1 MKSLLVLVLSAVV
14 FSSAALAADLNQHY
28 KMMPTIQQKALM
40 QSLDLPKVGAK
51 SSVLYYG
58 GPVISNVKVTAVMWG
73 SNVDSTTQKQ
83 IGDFFATTVNSTYID
98 WMSEYN
104 TNIKAVD
111 GREGTDQ
118 SIGRGTFSGV
128 VTITPSNTSTKL
140 QDTDI
145 QTEIDAQINAGH
157 LAKPDAN
164 TLYMVYFPS
173 GVSITLDGSKSCE
186 AFCAYHMNYQS
197 KTNGQVFYGVMPDLG
212 GACSFGCGFLSSR
225 FNSLTAVSSHE
236 LMESI
241 SDPIPTP
248 GSSPAYPQAWNTTD
262 GQEIGDLCTSTD
274 TTVTAGNTSYKLQQ
288 IFDNKIQGCAP
299 GPYSQ

>member
-1 MKSLLVLVLSAVV
+1 MKSLLAVVVLSALV
-14 FSSAALAADLNQHY
+14 FSSVAQATDHR
-28 KMMPTIQQKALM
+28 MMPTIQQRALIKT
-40 QSLDLPKVGAK
+40 LNLPQVAAK

-58 GPVISNVKVTAVMWG
+58 GPVISSVKVTAVMWG
-73 SNVDSTTQKQ
+73 SNVDSATQQQ
-83 IGDFFATTVNSTYID
+83 IGDFFKTTVNSTYMD

-111 GREGTDQ
+111 GRDGTNQ
-118 SIGRGTFSGV
+118 SIGRGTFASV

-140 QDTDI
+140 LDTDI
-145 QTEIDAQINAGH
+145 QNEIDAQINAGN
-157 LAKPDAN
+157 LVKPDAN
-164 TLYMVYFPS
+164 TLFMVYFPS

-186 AFCAYHMNYQS
+186 AFCAYHMNFES
-197 KTNGQVFYGVMPDLG
+197 KTNGQVLYGVMPDLG

-236 LMESI
+236 LMEAI

-248 GSSPAYPQAWNTTD
+248 GSSPAYPQAWNTAD

-274 TTVTAGNTSYKLQQ
+274 TTVTAGSTTYKLQQ

>member
-1 MKSLLVLVLSAVV
+1 MKSLLALAVLLTV
-14 FSSAALAADLNQHY
+14 SSAAHAADLNQHY

-40 QSLDLPKVGAK
+40 QSLDLPKVGST

-58 GPVISNVKVTAVMWG
+58 GPVISNVKVIAVMWG

-83 IGDFFATTVNSTYID
+83 IGDFFATTVNSTY
-98 WMSEYN
+98 
-104 TNIKAVD
+104 VD

-128 VTITPSNTSTKL
+128 VTITPSNTSKSL

-145 QTEIDAQINAGH
+145 QNEIDAQINAGH

-197 KTNGQVFYGVMPDLG
+197 KSNGQVLYGVMPDLG
-212 GACSFGCGFLSSR
+212 GA
-225 FNSLTAVSSHE
+225 SLTAVSSHE
-236 LMESI
+236 LMEAI

-248 GSSPAYPQAWNTTD
+248 GSNPAYPQAWNTSD

-274 TTVTAGNTSYKLQQ
+274 TTVTSGKTTYKLQQ
-288 IFDNKIQGCAP
+288 IFDNKINGCAP